1 MSGFVPPPYP
11 QDRLKPLAEIC
22 EAHDGGMVNLSI
34 GAPYVPPPESLMK
47 LLDNPTAAMK
57 YPASAGSEEFRSAAA
72 KWLSDLG
79 AADLDAEDVAA
90 SIGSKEFVASLPGF
104 LKLRTPEKS
113 TILYPGVSYPTYAM
127 GAQLGSCKPVP
138 VSTDELGRMDL
149 ASISKSDID
158 DALCIWVNTPNN
170 PTGALEDLEAVVEW
184 GRANNVLVVSDECYI
199 EFTWTQDAETV
210 LKYGND
216 NLLAVHSLSKRSN
229 FAGLRSG
236 FYAGDRDLVHYL
248 SEVRKHGGLMQSGP
262 VQAASVGA
270 FKDNEHVV
278 EQRAM
283 YKSNMER
290 LIYILGSIDVRAELP
305 GGGFY
310 LWVKSNAGTD
320 WKFAEHLAKKLG
332 VLGIPGSLYG
342 EAGSSHIRLA
352 AVTTSSQL
360 DLLEARAN

>member
-22 EAHDGGMVNLSI
+22 ETHDGGMVNLSI
-34 GAPYVPPPESLMK
+34 GAPYVPPPASLMK
-47 LLDNPTAAMK
+47 LLDDPTAAMK
-57 YPASAGSEEFRSAAA
+57 YPPSIGSQEFRNAAA
-72 KWLSDLG
+72 QWLTNLG
-79 AADLDAEDVAA
+79 ASDLDAEGIAA
-90 SIGSKEFVASLPGF
+90 SVGSKEFVASLPGF
-104 LKLRTPEKS
+104 LKLRTPDKS
-113 TILYPGVSYPTYAM
+113 TILYPGVSYPTYEM
-127 GAQLGSCKPVP
+127 GAQLGSCKPVA
-138 VSTDELGRMDL
+138 VATDELGRMDL
-149 ASISKSDID
+149 ASIAQKDID

-170 PTGALEDLEAVVEW
+170 PTGALEDLQAVVEW
-184 GRANNVLVVSDECYI
+184 GRANGILVVSDECYI
-199 EFTWTQDAETV
+199 EFTWEQDAETI

-236 FYAGDRDLVHYL
+236 FYAGDRELVHYL

-270 FKDNEHVV
+270 FSDNGHVV

-283 YKSNMER
+283 YQSNLEK
-290 LIYILGSIDVRAELP
+290 LIDVLGSIGVQAEMP

-310 LWVKSNAGTD
+310 LWVKAATGTD
-320 WKFAEHLAKKLG
+320 WDFAEHLATELG

-342 EAGSSHIRLA
+342 EAGAGHIRLA
-352 AVTTSSQL
+352 AVVTPDQIG
-360 DLLEARAN
+360 LLETRAS